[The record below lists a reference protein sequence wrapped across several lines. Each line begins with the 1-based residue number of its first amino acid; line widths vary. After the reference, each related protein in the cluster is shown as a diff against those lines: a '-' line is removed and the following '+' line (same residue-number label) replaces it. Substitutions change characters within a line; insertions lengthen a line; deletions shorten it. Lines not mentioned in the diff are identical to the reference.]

1 MARLI
6 VKSPYFKG
14 GSAKP
19 AGGYLRYIATRE
31 RVEILPDD
39 RPPTKRQTQLIEK
52 LTKDFPDTKTLLEY
66 GDYQA
71 HPTKFNASQFLT
83 LAMEENWSKVQ
94 ELDGYAKYIAT
105 RPRAERMGEHGLFGD
120 EDAVDLN
127 AAMAEVNSC
136 TGNIWT
142 HIISLRREDA
152 ERLGFD
158 HADAWRA
165 LLRAHRND
173 IAEAMHIPPEDFR
186 WYAAFHDE
194 GGHPHVHMMAW
205 SKKPGQAYLNRD
217 GIRKIMNLKGIAA
230 KLYTDGPKT
239 VLHIYEDK
247 SQSRDELVQET
258 RSAMLALAQKMQN
271 SACEHPEAEQMIWEL
286 ALELGS
292 VKGKKSYGYLPKDL
306 KRKVDGIVDQME
318 LLPSVDECYGRWWKL
333 QCRLN
338 DFYAEKERQRP
349 PLSQQKEF
357 RQIKNALLQVAEQ
370 VRQNKITFE
379 DAGAEQD
386 AEQNATYGIPY
397 PVSAWYGM
405 ATDES
410 MSLEERDEAAK
421 QLEALADG
429 GDRYA
434 QYLTGILYRDGGLLI
449 PDTEKAQ
456 HYLELAA
463 RQDHVAAQYALGKLL
478 LSDDP
483 EVQNP
488 AQGFYWLERAAQNGS
503 DYAAY
508 RLGKEYLSGKSAPKN
523 PERAAEYVRMAAECG
538 NPYAQYLLGRLY
550 LGGDGVPQD
559 KDAAYDWFQKAQAQG
574 HDYAGF
580 FMCALRA
587 VEAGMDFSW
596 IASSGRSRRTF
607 CSRQRGCYTTW
618 ERFFSKARPPRKT
631 AASRSTA
638 NASPSCAGCVWL
650 PDTRRTITS
659 RSRRIIP
666 CRWAGSTI
674 QTLHRHR
681 QRKPK

>member
-14 GSAKP
+14 GGAKP

-66 GDYQA
+66 GDYTS

-94 ELDGYAKYIAT
+94 EIDGYAKYIAT
-105 RPRAERMGEHGLFGD
+105 RPRAERLGEHGLFGD
-120 EDAVDLN
+120 EDVVDLN
-127 AAMAEVNSC
+127 AAMAEVNDY

-165 LLRAHRND
+165 LLRAHRNG

-194 GGHPHVHMMAW
+194 GGHPHIHMMAW

-217 GIRKIMNLKGIAA
+217 GIRKIKSVLTNQIFQQEL
-230 KLYTDGPKT
+230 
-239 VLHIYEDK
+239 LHIYEDK
-247 SQSRDELVQET
+247 SQSRDELVRET
-258 RSAMLALAQKMQN
+258 CSAMLALAQKMQN
-271 SACEHPEAEQMIWEL
+271 SVCEHPEAEQMIWEL

-306 KRKVDGIVDQME
+306 MRKVDAIVDQME
-318 LLPSVDECYGRWWKL
+318 LLPSVYECYGRWWKL
-333 QCRLN
+333 QRRLN

-349 PLSQQKEF
+349 PLSQQREF
-357 RQIKNALLQVAEQ
+357 RQIKNAVLQVAEQ
-370 VRQNKITFE
+370 VRQNEITFE
-379 DAGAEQD
+379 DAGAEQE
-386 AEQNATYGIPY
+386 AEQNVTCNVPY
-397 PVSAWYGM
+397 PANAWYAM
-405 ATDES
+405 ANDES

-429 GDRYA
+429 GNRYA

-463 RQDHVAAQYALGKLL
+463 QQDHEAAQYTLGKLF

-508 RLGKEYLSGKSAPKN
+508 RLGKEYLSGKNTPKN
-523 PERAAEYVRMAAECG
+523 PERAAEYVRMAAEQG
-538 NPYAQYLLGRLY
+538 NPYAQYLLGKLY
-550 LGGDGVPQD
+550 LSGDGVPQD

-574 HDYAGF
+574 HEYAGF
-580 FMCALRA
+580 FMDRIERPEPSNVLISATRLLYHMGKIFQGSAPAPQNSGIQIDRKRLAKLRRMRIA
-587 VEAGMDFSW
+587 AGHKADDHEQEQT
-596 IASSGRSRRTF
+596 SSTMSMG
-607 CSRQRGCYTTW
+607 W
-618 ERFFSKARPPRKT
+618 
-631 AASRSTA
+631 
-638 NASPSCAGCVWL
+638 
-650 PDTRRTITS
+650 
-659 RSRRIIP
+659 
-666 CRWAGSTI
+666 
-674 QTLHRHR
+674 
-681 QRKPK
+681 

>member
-14 GSAKP
+14 GGAKP

-39 RPPTKRQTQLIEK
+39 RLPTKRQTQLIEK

-66 GDYQA
+66 GDYTA

-83 LAMEENWSKVQ
+83 LAMEENWGKVQ
-94 ELDGYAKYIAT
+94 EIDGYAKYIAT
-105 RPRAERMGEHGLFGD
+105 RPRAERLGEHGLFGD
-120 EDAVDLN
+120 EDVVDLN
-127 AAMAEVNSC
+127 AAMAEVNSY

-194 GGHPHVHMMAW
+194 GGHPHVHMMVW

-217 GIRKIMNLKGIAA
+217 GIRKIKSVLTNQIFQQEL
-230 KLYTDGPKT
+230 
-239 VLHIYEDK
+239 LHIYEDK
-247 SQSRDELVQET
+247 SQSRDELVRET

-271 SACEHPEAEQMIWEL
+271 SACEHPEATQMIREL
-286 ALELGS
+286 AVELGRT
-292 VKGKKSYGYLPKDL
+292 KGRKSYGYLPKNL
-306 KRKVDGIVDQME
+306 KQKVDAIVDQME
-318 LLPSVDECYGRWWKL
+318 LLPSVDECYERWWKL

-338 DFYAEKERQRP
+338 DFYAERERQRP

-357 RQIKNALLQVAEQ
+357 RQIKNAVIQVAEQ
-370 VRQNKITFE
+370 VRKNEITFE
-379 DAGAEQD
+379 DAD
-386 AEQNATYGIPY
+386 AEQETEQNVAYSIPY
-397 PVSAWYGM
+397 PASAWYGV
-405 ATDES
+405 ATDETLP
-410 MSLEERDEAAK
+410 LEERDEAAK
-421 QLEALADG
+421 QLETLADG

-456 HYLELAA
+456 HYLGLAA
-463 RQDHVAAQYALGKLL
+463 QQNHAAAQYALGRLL
-478 LSDDP
+478 LSDDS
-483 EVQNP
+483 EVQNS
-488 AQGFYWLERAAQNGS
+488 AQGFYWLERAAQSGS

-508 RLGKEYLSGKSAPKN
+508 RLGKEYLSGKNAPKN
-523 PERAAEYVRMAAECG
+523 PERAAEYVRMAAEWC
-538 NPYAQYLLGRLY
+538 NPYAQYLLGKLY

-580 FMCALRA
+580 FMDRIERQEPPNVLLSATRLLYHMGKIFQSNA
-587 VEAGMDFSW
+587 PAPQ
-596 IASSGRSRRTF
+596 SSGIQIDRKRLAKLRRM
-607 CSRQRGCYTTW
+607 RMAAGH
-618 ERFFSKARPPRKT
+618 KADDHEQEQT
-631 AASRSTA
+631 SSTM
-638 NASPSCAGCVWL
+638 SMGW
-650 PDTRRTITS
+650 
-659 RSRRIIP
+659 
-666 CRWAGSTI
+666 
-674 QTLHRHR
+674 
-681 QRKPK
+681 

>member
-14 GSAKP
+14 GGAKP

-66 GDYQA
+66 GDYAA

-83 LAMEENWSKVQ
+83 LAVEENWGKVQ

-105 RPRAERMGEHGLFGD
+105 RPRAERLGEHGLFGD

-127 AAMAEVNSC
+127 AAMAEVNSY

-173 IAEAMHIPPEDFR
+173 IAESMHIPPEDFR

-205 SKKPGQAYLNRD
+205 SKTPGQAYLNRD
-217 GIRKIMNLKGIAA
+217 GIRKIKSVLTNQIFQQEL
-230 KLYTDGPKT
+230 
-239 VLHIYEDK
+239 LHIYEDK
-247 SQSRDELVQET
+247 SQSRDELVRET

-271 SACEHPEAEQMIWEL
+271 SACDHPEAEQMIREL

-292 VKGKKSYGYLPKDL
+292 DKGKKSYGYLSKNL
-306 KRKVDGIVDQME
+306 KQKVDAIVDQME
-318 LLPSVDECYGRWWKL
+318 LLPSVDECYGHWWKL

-349 PLSQQKEF
+349 PLSQQREF
-357 RQIKNALLQVAEQ
+357 RQIKNAVLQVAEQ
-370 VRQNKITFE
+370 VRQNEITFE
-379 DAGAEQD
+379 DAGAEQ
-386 AEQNATYGIPY
+386 NATCNVPY
-397 PVSAWYGM
+397 PANAWHAM
-405 ATDES
+405 ATDET
-410 MSLEERDEAAK
+410 LPLAERDEAAK
-421 QLEALADG
+421 QLETLADG

-463 RQDHVAAQYALGKLL
+463 RQNHVAAQYALGKLL

-483 EVQNP
+483 ELQNP
-488 AQGFYWLERAAQNGS
+488 AQGFYWLERAVQNGS

-508 RLGKEYLSGKSAPKN
+508 RLGKEYLSGKNTLNN
-523 PERAAEYVRMAAECG
+523 PERAAEYVRTAAEQG

-580 FMCALRA
+580 FVDRIERQEPPNILLSATRLLYHMGKIFQGSAPAPQNSGVQIDRKRLAKLRRMRMA
-587 VEAGMDFSW
+587 AGHKADDHEQTSSTMSMSW
-596 IASSGRSRRTF
+596 
-607 CSRQRGCYTTW
+607 
-618 ERFFSKARPPRKT
+618 
-631 AASRSTA
+631 
-638 NASPSCAGCVWL
+638 
-650 PDTRRTITS
+650 
-659 RSRRIIP
+659 
-666 CRWAGSTI
+666 
-674 QTLHRHR
+674 
-681 QRKPK
+681 

>member
-66 GDYQA
+66 GDYTS

-94 ELDGYAKYIAT
+94 EIDGYAKYIAT

-127 AAMAEVNSC
+127 AAMAEVNDY

-205 SKKPGQAYLNRD
+205 SKTPGQAYLNRE
-217 GIRKIMNLKGIAA
+217 GIRKIKSVLTNQIFRQEL
-230 KLYTDGPKT
+230 
-239 VLHIYEDK
+239 LHIYEDK
-247 SQSRDELVQET
+247 SQSRDELVRET

-271 SACEHPEAEQMIWEL
+271 SACEHPEAEQMIREL

-292 VKGKKSYGYLPKDL
+292 IKGKKSYGYLPKDL
-306 KRKVDGIVDQME
+306 KQKADAIVDQME

-357 RQIKNALLQVAEQ
+357 RQIKNAVLQVAEQ

-386 AEQNATYGIPY
+386 AEQNATCNVPY
-397 PVSAWYGM
+397 PANAWHAM
-405 ATDES
+405 ATDETLP
-410 MSLEERDEAAK
+410 LEDRDEAAK
-421 QLEALADG
+421 QLETLADG
-429 GDRYA
+429 
-434 QYLTGILYRDGGLLI
+434 
-449 PDTEKAQ
+449 
-456 HYLELAA
+456 
-463 RQDHVAAQYALGKLL
+463 
-478 LSDDP
+478 
-483 EVQNP
+483 
-488 AQGFYWLERAAQNGS
+488 
-503 DYAAY
+503 
-508 RLGKEYLSGKSAPKN
+508 
-523 PERAAEYVRMAAECG
+523 
-538 NPYAQYLLGRLY
+538 
-550 LGGDGVPQD
+550 
-559 KDAAYDWFQKAQAQG
+559 
-574 HDYAGF
+574 
-580 FMCALRA
+580 
-587 VEAGMDFSW
+587 
-596 IASSGRSRRTF
+596 
-607 CSRQRGCYTTW
+607 
-618 ERFFSKARPPRKT
+618 
-631 AASRSTA
+631 
-638 NASPSCAGCVWL
+638 
-650 PDTRRTITS
+650 TRNI
-659 RSRRIIP
+659 
-666 CRWAGSTI
+666 
-674 QTLHRHR
+674 
-681 QRKPK
+681 